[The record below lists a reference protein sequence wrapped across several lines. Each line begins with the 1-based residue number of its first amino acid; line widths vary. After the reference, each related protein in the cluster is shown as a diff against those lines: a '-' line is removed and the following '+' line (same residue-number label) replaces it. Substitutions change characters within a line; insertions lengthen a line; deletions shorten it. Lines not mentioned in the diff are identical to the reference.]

1 MEAAQLPLAFRGRSR
16 EREQLDRLLQR
27 ARGGESAVLVLR
39 GEAGVGKTTLLRYT
53 AGQAADFRL
62 VHVTGVESEMEL
74 AYAALHQLC
83 LPLLEGVSELPEPQQ
98 VALNVALGRAAGDPP
113 DRFLLALATL
123 SLLSAT
129 AEERPLLC
137 FVDDLQW

>member
-1 MEAAQLPLAFRGRSR
+1 MDEPSRDRTLVAPVEVPGGGPGGYGSGTMEAAQLPLAFRGRSR

-74 AYAALHQLC
+74 AYAALHQ
-83 LPLLEGVSELPEPQQ
+83 
-98 VALNVALGRAAGDPP
+98 
-113 DRFLLALATL
+113 
-123 SLLSAT
+123 
-129 AEERPLLC
+129 
-137 FVDDLQW
+137 